1 MKRIACKER
10 RLESAYDEL
19 RGVPHIAGHP
29 NATLLHVCASNDISM
44 AELNLASDSS
54 SLIEAN
60 VQVASQK
67 VPKTG
72 ATREPVVLVPLDM
85 LLPTAEHVAVTKVDV
100 QGAEY
105 GVLRGL
111 LRTITRDHPVIG
123 YEADGKFVNQGNVHD
138 ILKPLGYVCTRTGGD
153 QVCWHARPTGADVSE
168 HDAGTHTPTRAHF
181 GWFISAVRSIS
192 DGKHF
197 G

>member
-10 RLESAYDEL
+10 RLESAYHEL

-29 NATLLHVCASNDISM
+29 NATLLHVCGSNDISM

-60 VQVASQK
+60 VRWEEESK
-67 VPKTG
+67 KKPKTG
-72 ATREPVVLVPLDM
+72 AAREPVVLVPLDM
-85 LLPTAEHVAVTKVDV
+85 LLPTAEHVAVIKVDV

-105 GVLRGL
+105 NALRGL

-123 YEADGKFVNQGNVHD
+123 YEDVVVREFAKSGNIHD
-138 ILKPLGYVCTRTGGD
+138 MLKPLGYVCTRNGDD
-153 QVCWHARPTGADVSE
+153 QVCWHARDRRVE
-168 HDAGTHTPTRAHF
+168 
-181 GWFISAVRSIS
+181 
-192 DGKHF
+192 
-197 G
+197 

>member
-123 YEADGKFVNQGNVHD
+123 YEADG
-138 ILKPLGYVCTRTGGD
+138 
-153 QVCWHARPTGADVSE
+153 
-168 HDAGTHTPTRAHF
+168 
-181 GWFISAVRSIS
+181 
-192 DGKHF
+192 
-197 G
+197 